1 MFLSHY
7 LQMPRKGQVSVTLPE
22 WVVDKAR
29 AYLKEHKEE
38 LEYKRIRS
46 LASLISHWILENVE
60 ESGSSQG

>member
-1 MFLSHY
+1 M
-7 LQMPRKGQVSVTLPE
+7 SVTLPE

-29 AYLKEHKEE
+29 AYLKEYKEE

-46 LASLISHWILENVE
+46 LSSLISHWILENVE

>member
-1 MFLSHY
+1 
-7 LQMPRKGQVSVTLPE
+7 MPRKGQVSVTLPE

-46 LASLISHWILENVE
+46 LSSLISHWILENVE
-60 ESGSSQG
+60 ESESSQG